1 MDEDKASAVSALM
14 DGELPRARAERAL
27 DALLDDPALRE
38 QWRVSHAASDALN
51 GRYVA
56 GGDALAE
63 RVRRAIDSEP
73 VAHPA
78 VHARRWSVQP
88 WLGVAMAASLA
99 VAALLVVRGLDT
111 HAPGSQAVPQVVTA
125 PSEPSPAT
133 VAGGGVVPVATTSVD
148 EDSAALT
155 RLTWN
160 DPRPDV
166 AKRLNGYLLN
176 HNQYQATGVQGMLPY
191 ARVVGYEPYD

>member
-1 MDEDKASAVSALM
+1 MNDDKAGAVSALM
-14 DGELPRARAERAL
+14 DDELPAARAERAV

-38 QWRVSHAASDALN
+38 QWRLSHAASDALN

-63 RVRRAIDSEP
+63 RVRHAIESEP
-73 VAHPA
+73 VTQP
-78 VHARRWSVQP
+78 VVRPRRWAVQP
-88 WLGVAMAASLA
+88 WLGVAMAASVA
-99 VAALLVVRGLDT
+99 VAALLVVRGIDT
-111 HAPGSQAVPQVVTA
+111 QPPASQTVPPLVEA
-125 PSEPSPAT
+125 PSEPRRAT
-133 VAGGGVVPVATTSVD
+133 APSDGVIPVSTPVVD
-148 EDSAALT
+148 DRAALT

-160 DPRPDV
+160 DPRPGV